1 MIASVIAC
9 GSSGKDWGAIN
20 YDLAIGVNDMYK
32 FGRYPDWLVVVNM
45 PSKFEGQR
53 LRTIQVTHP
62 ARFLTHSVRAW
73 KQKSVSNPEYI
84 KNLTGFHQRV
94 TMIRKGF
101 IYTSKTSPIVAMSL
115 AYNAGANE
123 ILLWGVDFKDHSKYR
138 EGTSAGNKEIAVYRK
153 FIELLD
159 KKGVKTYLGSSG
171 SALEKWIPI
180 YERVVQ

>member
-1 MIASVIAC
+1 MLISVVGCGAS
-9 GSSGKDWGAIN
+9 GNDWKTLPCN
-20 YDLAIGVNDMYK
+20 LSIGVNDMYK
-32 FGRYPDWLVVVNM
+32 FGYHPDWLVVVNM

-53 LRTIQVTHP
+53 LRTIQSTQPVK
-62 ARFLTHSVRAW
+62 FLTHAVRAW
-73 KQKSVSNPEYI
+73 KQKGVANPEYI
-84 KNLTGFHQRV
+84 KNLTGFHNRV
-94 TMIRKGF
+94 SMLRKDY
-101 IYTSKTSPIVAMSL
+101 IYHSQTSPLIAMSL
-115 AYNAGANE
+115 AYNAGATE
-123 ILLWGVDFKDHSKYR
+123 IILWGVDFKDHSKYR

>member
-1 MIASVIAC
+1 MVVSIIGC
-9 GSSGKDWGAIN
+9 GSSGKDWAN
-20 YDLAIGVNDMYK
+20 AHCDLSIGVNDMYK
-32 FGRYPDWLVVVNM
+32 FGYHPDWLVVVNM

-53 LRTIQVTHP
+53 LRTIQQTQP
-62 ARFLTHSVRAW
+62 TRFLTHSIRAW
-73 KQKSVSNPEYI
+73 AQKGVSKPEYI
-84 KNLTGFHQRV
+84 KNLTGFHTRV
-94 TMIRKGF
+94 TMIRQGF

-115 AYNAGANE
+115 AFNEGAKE
-123 ILLWGVDFKDHSKYR
+123 VILWGVDFKDHSKYR